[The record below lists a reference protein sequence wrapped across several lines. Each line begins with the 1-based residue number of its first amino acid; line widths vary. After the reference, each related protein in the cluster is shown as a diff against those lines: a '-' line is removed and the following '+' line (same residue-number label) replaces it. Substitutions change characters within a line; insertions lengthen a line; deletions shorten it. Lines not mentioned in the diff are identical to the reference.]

1 MAPAAIAALAFF
13 STPLGQQIASALVSG
28 VLELLA
34 QDIQAHA
41 STRIGWAQST
51 EAPVMPSSKVMHKF
65 KEHKLKSGGKHG
77 PTVTNPKQAVAIM
90 LSEKRKEEKT
100 GSADTKGKK
109 ARNKRLEKA
118 DL

>member
-13 STPLGQQIASALVSG
+13 GTPLGQQIASALVSG

-51 EAPVMPSSKVMHKF
+51 EAPTMPSSQVMHKF
-65 KEHKLKSGGKHG
+65 KKGKLHSGGKSG
-77 PTVTNPKQAVAIM
+77 PVVTNPKQAVAIK
-90 LSEKRKEEKT
+90 LSEERKEKAT
-100 GSADTKGKK
+100 GSADTRGKK